1 MSQLNKYLNKAEDYL
16 EAIMHDAPPISREQ
30 WDADKA
36 KKKALSDV
44 AKQTKKD
51 KIYKDAQSKP
61 QKNTSP
67 AKLRT
72 IANKYVK
79 MGIDMARDHLYD
91 DPDVDKFKD
100 WADTAAG
107 EAAYSLT
114 QYMSGTEQLYY
125 ELIKNGGVQDVEG
138 WIADYIHDGMLKA
151 LSTKKKK

>member
-72 IANKYVK
+72 I
-79 MGIDMARDHLYD
+79 LL
-91 DPDVDKFKD
+91 
-100 WADTAAG
+100 G
-107 EAAYSLT
+107 ECLF
-114 QYMSGTEQLYY
+114 
-125 ELIKNGGVQDVEG
+125 
-138 WIADYIHDGMLKA
+138 
-151 LSTKKKK
+151 